1 MSSSIAPPISGLF
14 DTARQRLQGL
24 AAQPAVRRTAPAAGV
39 LLAGLLAFG
48 LWAALSQP
56 AQMALHPGLADAD
69 KAQAIEVLA
78 AAGIAAGLDP
88 ATGAL
93 QVAAAEYQR
102 AKMALAVEGLPATA
116 PDAEAVLGQ
125 LQLGSSRSVEA
136 MRLKQAQEVEL
147 AQSIALISGITGV
160 RVHLALPERTAF
172 IRDSQPPRASVVV
185 TLRAGQVLSA
195 GQVEAITNLVASSVP
210 GLARDLVSVI
220 DHRGRLLSLPEGD
233 DMAALG
239 SRQMM
244 ARRQMEDLY
253 RSRIEALLIPLTGA
267 GNLSVQVAL
276 DMDFTQAEIQESRV
290 MPDAAAILSEETQS
304 SEATAPQARGI
315 PGLVSNTPPAPA
327 APSAAASG
335 AEAEGAPPPATPTN
349 QTASAKRTFEIGRRV
364 ETTRPG
370 APTITRLSVAVL
382 LRAPER
388 GEAVPLQDMERLVKG
403 AIGFDAARGDSVTLL
418 AQPFREEELPP
429 ETAPAAVAGGIPQMA
444 ILAALAAVVVL
455 VALALLVV
463 QLRRKPA
470 PAAAVPQA
478 EPQAPAEIGSDP
490 AAMALPA
497 PAEMEQQR
505 REERR
510 LQLARS
516 ALNSGSRD
524 EKHAILRQIAEED
537 PARIAAV
544 LRKMMKDEIDRVM

>member
-1 MSSSIAPPISGLF
+1 M
-14 DTARQRLQGL
+14 
-24 AAQPAVRRTAPAAGV
+24 
-39 LLAGLLAFG
+39 
-48 LWAALSQP
+48 
-56 AQMALHPGLADAD
+56 
-69 KAQAIEVLA
+69 
-78 AAGIAAGLDP
+78 GIAADLDP
-88 ATGAL
+88 GDGGAAGGE
-93 QVAAAEYQR
+93 AADYQR
-102 AKMALAVEGLPATA
+102 AKMALAVEGLPASA
-116 PDAEAVLGQ
+116 QDAEAVLGQ

-304 SEATAPQARGI
+304 SESTAPQARGI

-327 APSAAASG
+327 TPSAAANQ
-335 AEAEGAPPPATPTN
+335 AEAGQPPAAPTN

-364 ETTRPG
+364 ETTRTG

-382 LRAPER
+382 LRAPEG

-403 AIGFDAARGDSVTLL
+403 AIGFDATRGDSVTLL

-444 ILAALAAVVVL
+444 ILAAIAAVVVL
-455 VALALLVV
+455 AALTLLVV

-470 PAAAVPQA
+470 PAAAV
-478 EPQAPAEIGSDP
+478 PQAPAEIGSDP

-510 LQLARS
+510 LNLARS